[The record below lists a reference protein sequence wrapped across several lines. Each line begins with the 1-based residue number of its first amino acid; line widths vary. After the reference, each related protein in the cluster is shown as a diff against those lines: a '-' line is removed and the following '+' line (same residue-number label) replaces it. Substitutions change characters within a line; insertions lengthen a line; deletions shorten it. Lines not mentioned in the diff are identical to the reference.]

1 LDPAQ
6 FRAQLG
12 FEEMNI
18 LKKLNGFFQTVRANI
33 AKVALAVVAVAVL
46 VAEPALAGTDT
57 TFASATTSITNYTT
71 GSLGKLAAVATVA
84 FGLVGVIARFDWK
97 LIAAGVGVGLAAST
111 GPGIVSAMVTVLI

>member
-1 LDPAQ
+1 
-6 FRAQLG
+6 
-12 FEEMNI
+12 MNI
-18 LKKLNGFFQTVRANI
+18 KEKFGQFVQTVSANLGKI
-33 AKVALAVVAVAVL
+33 VGAIVVVALM

-84 FGLVGVIARFDWK
+84 FGLIGVIARFDWK

-111 GPGIVSAMVTVLI
+111 GPGIVSAMVTMLI

>member
-1 LDPAQ
+1 
-6 FRAQLG
+6 
-12 FEEMNI
+12 MNI
-18 LKKLNGFFQTVRANI
+18 KQKLGLGVQAVRANVGKF
-33 AKVALAVVAVAVL
+33 AAAAAVVAVM

-111 GPGIVSAMVTVLI
+111 GPGIVSAMVTALI

>member
-1 LDPAQ
+1 
-6 FRAQLG
+6 
-12 FEEMNI
+12 MNI
-18 LKKLNGFFQTVRANI
+18 KEKFGQFVQTVSANLGKI
-33 AKVALAVVAVAVL
+33 VGAIVVVALM

-111 GPGIVSAMVTVLI
+111 GPGIVSAMVTMLI

>member
-1 LDPAQ
+1 MKIVKM
-6 FRAQLG
+6 LG
-12 FEEMNI
+12 G
-18 LKKLNGFFQTVRANI
+18 LFQTVRENI
-33 AKVALAVVAVAVL
+33 AKVFFAAVAVAVM
-46 VAEPALAGTDT
+46 VAEPAFAGTDS

-111 GPGIVSAMVTVLI
+111 GPGIVSAMVTALI